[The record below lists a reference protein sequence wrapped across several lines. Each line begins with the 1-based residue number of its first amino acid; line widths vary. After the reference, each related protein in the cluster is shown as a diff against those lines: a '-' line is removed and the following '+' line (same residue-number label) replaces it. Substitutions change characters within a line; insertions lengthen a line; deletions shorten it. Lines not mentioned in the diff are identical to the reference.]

1 MKTTTLSQ
9 PPIIQAK
16 EICRLLGWT
25 ELDYN
30 TFMWQTGTEY
40 LDYYLP
46 NDCWGKQMLETN
58 KTFWKWWINQWA
70 NRDAEFLQ
78 NVKGDRSAL
87 KLCYMLEYHDA
98 QMLAEEIYP
107 AGVTM
112 GNSYKAMVQ
121 ELIDET
127 NGVRV

>member
-1 MKTTTLSQ
+1 MATAISQ

-46 NDCWGKQMLETN
+46 NDNWGKQMLEQN
-58 KTFWKWWINQWA
+58 KTYWNWWKNQWA

-78 NVKGDRSAL
+78 NVKGDRNAL
-87 KLCYMLEYHDA
+87 ALCYMLEYHDA
-98 QMLAEEIYP
+98 KMLSEEIYP
-107 AGVTM
+107 AGVKI
-112 GNSYKAMVQ
+112 GCSYKVMVQ
-121 ELIDET
+121 NIIDEV